1 MLARD
6 VEAVASLAC
15 EGIQFTK
22 EEEAVFADMA
32 RRGLSYDDR
41 IAYLKAYVART
52 APALAAE

>member
-1 MLARD
+1 MMARD
-6 VEAVASLAC
+6 MEAVASLAC
-15 EGIQFTK
+15 EGIQFTN